1 MPPEVYAKETTHEPL
16 LSDYRPLAETPLR
29 AITTCQK
36 HVLKNYVPKKL
47 YVPITQRAKTAEIVG
62 LALLALYPCGKT
74 VTAHK
79 K

>member
-1 MPPEVYAKETTHEPL
+1 MSKN
-16 LSDYRPLAETPLR
+16 
-29 AITTCQK
+29 
-36 HVLKNYVPKKL
+36 VLKNYVPKKL